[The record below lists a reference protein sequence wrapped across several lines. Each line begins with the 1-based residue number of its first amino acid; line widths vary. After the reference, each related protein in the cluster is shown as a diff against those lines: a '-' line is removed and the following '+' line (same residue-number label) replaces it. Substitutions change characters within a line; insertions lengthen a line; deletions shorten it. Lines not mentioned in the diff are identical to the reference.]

1 MSVSNYEDELTKNFI
16 FFFFY
21 SVSIILLAVIMS
33 KFTFTGSKGLSYKI
47 LKHMQSDFNSK
58 IEHILIIAQPLKSQE
73 Y

>member
-1 MSVSNYEDELTKNFI
+1 MSVSNYEDELAKNFI

-47 LKHMQSDFNSK
+47 LKHM
-58 IEHILIIAQPLKSQE
+58 
-73 Y
+73 